1 MTMVLVMSPTLPSS
15 SSSLRRQQLGV
26 SLIELLVAIL
36 IFAFGMLGLAGLQNR
51 TLGFSQVSLYRSQAT
66 ALSDDVLDRMRA
78 DRASA
83 KSGGWDTK
91 LETTASDMSTAT
103 FAERDLKEWKSQVE
117 SLLPDGQ
124 ALVKYEAA
132 QGGRVK
138 VDIRWN
144 ERDAKQSEWVTYSA
158 L

>member
-1 MTMVLVMSPTLPSS
+1 MVFVMSHTLTSPFGSS
-15 SSSLRRQQLGV
+15 CSKQHGV

-83 KSGGWDTK
+83 KAGSWNTELQTK
-91 LETTASDMSTAT
+91 ASDMATTT

-117 SLLPDGQ
+117 TLLPDGQ

-132 QGGRVK
+132 QGGRVT

-144 ERDAKQSEWVTYSA
+144 ERGSPQSNWVTYSA